1 MSIFAI
7 FAGFLYNEFY
17 ALPMYIFPSAWE
29 EKDNAAV
36 LRSDSYVYPFGVD
49 PAWLSAENS
58 LLYYNSLKMKLSV
71 ILGVTQMSLGV
82 VLSMMNAWFFGNK
95 YDLWFEAVPQMVFLQ
110 SYFGYMCFLVI
121 LKWLMDWKS
130 LRIAAPR
137 ILNIMINMLLSPTSL
152 ESPLYSGQTIIQI
165 VLLIVAITSVPLMLL
180 PKPFLLRRD
189 FNIRKGF
196 RSLADGDD
204 DTEDPGELYT
214 AQEEVSCGDPGGLR
228 LILSRNLTFRKS
240 WFIK

>member
-1 MSIFAI
+1 M
-7 FAGFLYNEFY
+7 
-17 ALPMYIFPSAWE
+17 
-29 EKDNAAV
+29 
-36 LRSDSYVYPFGVD
+36 
-49 PAWLSAENS
+49 
-58 LLYYNSLKMKLSV
+58 
-71 ILGVTQMSLGV
+71 
-82 VLSMMNAWFFGNK
+82 
-95 YDLWFEAVPQMVFLQ
+95 
-110 SYFGYMCFLVI
+110 I

-214 AQEEVSCGDPGGLR
+214 AQEEEFDFQEVMVHQMIHSIEFVLGAVSNTASYLR
-228 LILSRNLTFRKS
+228 LWALSLAHSELSKVFWERVFLVTLQSQSVLYIFCGFAVWAAMTFLVLLCMESLSAFLHALRLH
-240 WFIK
+240 WFEQSLHPCH